1 MHLMKAKDF
10 MYEKTGIETID
21 VDHNIIRLDLNE
33 DLEYNAISEKMPEM
47 MKEAKK
53 IYMERMKEA

>member
-1 MHLMKAKDF
+1 MKAKDF

-21 VDHNIIRLDLNE
+21 VDHNIICLDLNE

-47 MKEAKK
+47 MKEAQK
-53 IYMERMKEA
+53 IFTERMKEA

>member
-1 MHLMKAKDF
+1 MHLMKAKDL

-33 DLEYNAISEKMPEM
+33 DLEYNAIS
-47 MKEAKK
+47 
-53 IYMERMKEA
+53 